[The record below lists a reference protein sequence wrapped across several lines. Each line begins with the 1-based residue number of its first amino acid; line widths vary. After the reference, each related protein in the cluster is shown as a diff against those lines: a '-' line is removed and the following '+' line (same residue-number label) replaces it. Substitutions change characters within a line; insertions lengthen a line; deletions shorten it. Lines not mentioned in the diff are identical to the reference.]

1 MPIEW
6 QAMKKLNPFAQLG
19 RSLKDAA
26 PRTGQAGTR
35 VADLHSDAEEVE
47 VACDSRTLPEP
58 GFRTYKKASR
68 WVATATGVDLR
79 KDPQDGSLPFFSQP
93 LPKPLPEVHA
103 RRAPHR
109 LVALSTQE
117 LRRFAFLRWLGTA
130 GSLMLGLGA
139 LGAGA
144 MPTVGNPY
152 HAFPG
157 ASTMGRMLQTS
168 TTLCFVGI
176 GMLVLAWVLMAPFA
190 GIRLGEPGRNISA
203 VSMSMMR
210 RTFLAWTLPILLSAP
225 MFTQDIYSYL
235 ANGAIVTQGLDP
247 YSGGPIPLLG
257 TDHVLARSVPH
268 IWANSPSPY
277 GPVAL
282 GTAAIIH
289 LIAGDSIG
297 WGVLLHRL
305 ISIGGLAVAGVA
317 LVHLA
322 RRCRVIP
329 QSALWLGILNPLAI
343 LHLIGGIHNEAI
355 QLGFALAG
363 LAFGLRASDH
373 IRNGLWKHAT
383 MNVVTS
389 GFFISCAGMV
399 KVTGFIGLGFV
410 GASIAAALVV
420 REWPKLRALIVAA
433 LLMAV
438 LMVASIALVTA
449 ISGIGLGWVTGQG
462 GAATIRSW
470 MSFSTTVGVVA
481 SYFGQILQLG
491 DHSEAM
497 LVFTRGLGLAA
508 SGVFMI
514 RMLWA
519 TFKGRINAV
528 GALGV
533 STFILVIFFPV
544 VQPWY
549 ALWAIIPLS
558 AWANRA
564 FFRVPVALYS
574 VVISFVTI
582 PRGLGM
588 PPGDVLSIYI
598 ASVIGLIGICLLSYV
613 VLRQRGVIGIH

>member
-1 MPIEW
+1 
-6 QAMKKLNPFAQLG
+6 MKKFNPFALLG
-19 RSLKDAA
+19 QSLKEAA

-35 VADLHSDAEEVE
+35 VADLHSTADEVDFPE
-47 VACDSRTLPEP
+47 QPQPLPEP
-58 GFRTYKKASR
+58 GFRTYENASR

-109 LVALSTQE
+109 LVALSNQE

-144 MPTVGNPY
+144 MPTMNNPY
-152 HAFPG
+152 NEFPG
-157 ASTMGRMLQTS
+157 GSTLGRMVQLS
-168 TTLCFVGI
+168 STLCFVGI
-176 GMLVLAWVLMAPFA
+176 GMLVLAWLFMAPFA
-190 GIRLGEPGRNISA
+190 GLRLRVPARNISA

-210 RTFLAWTLPILLSAP
+210 RTFVAWMLPILLSSP

-235 ANGAIVTQGLDP
+235 ANGAIVVQGLDP
-247 YSGGPIPLLG
+247 YSAGPIPLLG
-257 TDHVLARSVPH
+257 TEHVLARSVPH
-268 IWANSPSPY
+268 IWSNSPSPY

-282 GTAAIIH
+282 GIAA
-289 LIAGDSIG
+289 LINLVAGDSIV
-297 WGVLLHRL
+297 WGVLLHR
-305 ISIGGLAVAGVA
+305 IVSILGLAVAGVA

-329 QSALWLGILNPLAI
+329 QSALWLGILNPLTI

-373 IRNGLWKHAT
+373 IRTGLWQRAALH
-383 MNVVTS
+383 VLLS
-389 GFFISCAGMV
+389 GFLISCAGMV

-410 GASIAAALVV
+410 GATIAAALVV
-420 REWPKLRALIVAA
+420 REWPKIRALGSAIVVMSA
-433 LLMAV
+433 
-438 LMVASIALVTA
+438 LMVGSIALVTVV
-449 ISGIGLGWVTGQG
+449 SGIGLGWISGQG

-470 MSFSTTVGVVA
+470 MSFSTSVGVFA
-481 SYFGQILQLG
+481 SWIGRILQLG

-497 LVFTRGLGLAA
+497 LVFTRGLGLLVSA
-508 SGVFMI
+508 VFMV

-519 TFKGRINAV
+519 TFQGRISAV

-533 STFILVIFFPV
+533 STFVLVIFFPV

-558 AWANRA
+558 AWANRS
-564 FFRVPVALYS
+564 FFRVPVIIYS

-588 PPGDVLSIYI
+588 PPADVLSIYT
-598 ASVIGLIGICLLSYV
+598 ASFLCLIVICLLAYV
-613 VLRQRGVIGIH
+613 ILRRHGVVGIN